1 MNLTKVTGKLKEQ
14 IAIFSGK
21 LSCDLPKTARRF
33 VEEALYGIQ
42 SRQSVRLSE
51 IGRSLNE
58 RISLIK
64 TINRLS
70 FQLSREGLWQKVTDA
85 LLRLAAPSVG
95 RDTLLVLDLSDI
107 NKPYAKSMEYLDRVR
122 DGSTGELV
130 DGYWTTQVIAAE
142 VDKPEVIP
150 LYGRLYSIKA
160 PDCTG
165 ENQEIF
171 KAVTSVSRAV
181 GNRGIWVIDR
191 GGDRRILFDHLLT
204 NHKRFI
210 IRLTGNRTLIHK
222 GEKVIALPLA
232 SMCSLPHTD
241 IMVREEEK
249 SERIYR
255 IRFGFCRVYL
265 PDLPL
270 PLSLVV
276 VAGFG
281 QKPMMLLT
289 NLPLKK
295 DGKVILNIIKSYLTR
310 WRIEETIRFIKQS
323 YEIEDIRVQTYA
335 RLHNMM
341 VLVFAAAYFAAVYI
355 GSKLKMKVLSA
366 VIIKISQRIFGVAD
380 FRYYAIADGIKRLLG
395 RDDKGLWRPTKPW
408 VPKTQLSLLPP

>member
-1 MNLTKVTGKLKEQ
+1 MNLAKVTGKLKEQ

-21 LSCDLPKTARRF
+21 LSYGLPKTARRF

-58 RISLIK
+58 RIPLIK

-70 FQLSREGLWQKVTDA
+70 FQLSRESLWQKVTDA
-85 LLRLAAPSVG
+85 LLRLAAPSVD

-122 DGSTGELV
+122 DGSAGELV

-142 VDKPEVIP
+142 VDESKVIP

-160 PDCTG
+160 PDCFG

-171 KAVTSVSRAV
+171 RAVTLVSRAV

-191 GGDRRILFDHLLT
+191 GGDRRILFDYLLT

-222 GEKVIALPLA
+222 GEKAIALPLA
-232 SMCSLPHTD
+232 SMCSLPHTE

-249 SERIYR
+249 SEKIYR

-295 DGKVILNIIKSYLTR
+295 EGKGYL
-310 WRIEETIRFIKQS
+310 E
-323 YEIEDIRVQTYA
+323 
-335 RLHNMM
+335 HNKI
-341 VLVFAAAYFAAVYI
+341 VPYPLANRGDDSLYQA
-355 GSKLKMKVLSA
+355 KL
-366 VIIKISQRIFGVAD
+366 
-380 FRYYAIADGIKRLLG
+380 
-395 RDDKGLWRPTKPW
+395 
-408 VPKTQLSLLPP
+408 